1 LNILMLSPW
10 LPWPPHDGARIRIL
24 ETLKFLSQR
33 HRVTL
38 LGHINSEEERA
49 NIKDVAELCEEVFVE
64 LISNRADARLVR
76 MMRAAGSGK
85 PFIQGIH
92 YSQSLARRVRAL
104 TEKRD
109 FNIIHVE
116 LSLISRYVRS
126 VSPRSRAKTILSTH
140 NIESQRFER
149 ELKLSSWSLRRLV
162 LLADSVL
169 FRNWEERA
177 LAPFDGAIAVSE
189 HDKSWLESR
198 FGERPVGLVRNG
210 VDTRYFSRTSP
221 YSAASQKIVFTGVMD
236 YPPNVDAVV
245 WFVEAILP
253 QLKGICPALS
263 FQIVGAR
270 PSPRVGALAVHEGVE
285 VTGEV
290 DDIRPYVEDALGF
303 VVPLRSG
310 GGTRLKIL
318 QAMSMGCP
326 VISTSIGAEGL
337 ELVAGENVLFAEH
350 PDEFVEHIALLQAQ
364 PQQARLLGEAGRRCA
379 LERYDW
385 QTCLGGIED
394 IYRRAMGAQDL

>member
-1 LNILMLSPW
+1 MLSPW

-38 LGHINSEEERA
+38 FGHINSEDERS
-49 NIKDVAELCEEVFVE
+49 NIKDVAEWCEDVCVE
-64 LISNRADARLVR
+64 LVPNRADVR
-76 MMRAAGSGK
+76 FTRMVKAAGSGK

-92 YSQSLARRVRAL
+92 YSEALSQRVRAI
-104 TEKRD
+104 TKERD
-109 FNIIHVE
+109 FDIIHVE
-116 LSLISRYVRS
+116 LSLISRYADS
-126 VSPRSRAKTILSTH
+126 VSPSSHAKKILSTH

-162 LLADSVL
+162 LLGDSVL

-177 LAPFDGAIAVSE
+177 LAPFDGAIAVSA

-198 FGERPVGLVRNG
+198 LGGRPVGLAPNG
-210 VDTRYFSRTSP
+210 VDTRDFSRTRP
-221 YSAASQKIVFTGVMD
+221 YSAASQTIVFTGVMD
-236 YPPNVDAVV
+236 YLPNVDAVV
-245 WFVEAILP
+245 WFVEEVLP
-253 QLKGICPALS
+253 QLQRVCPALS

-270 PSPRVGALAVHEGVE
+270 PSPRVNALAAHAGVE

-290 DDIRPYVEDALGF
+290 DDIRPYVQDALGF

-326 VISTSIGAEGL
+326 VISTAIGAEGL
-337 ELVAGENVLFAEH
+337 ELNAGEDILIAGR
-350 PDEFVEHIALLQAQ
+350 PDEFVEQVSFLQAH
-364 PQQARLLGEAGRRCA
+364 PQEAQRLGEAGRRRV
-379 LERYDW
+379 LEHYDW
-385 QTCLGGIED
+385 QQCLGGIKD
-394 IYRRAMGAQDL
+394 LYRRVLGTKSL